1 MLKKALI
8 VDDNE
13 MILTFLS
20 TILTKKFSLRVITA
34 KDGLKALAELT
45 KGGIEIIFLDIM
57 MPNLDGIGFLEKIR
71 EDTQFCHL
79 PVVIVSAVK
88 DREMIAKL
96 VKLGIKDYLLKPLE
110 FLKTTE
116 KLNDLF
122 AEYD

>member
-1 MLKKALI
+1 MLNKALI

-20 TILTKKFSLRVITA
+20 TILSKKFGLRIVTA
-34 KDGLKALAELT
+34 KDGLEALDELK
-45 KGGIEIIFLDIM
+45 KGGVDIVFLDIM
-57 MPNLDGIGFLEKIR
+57 MPNLDGLGFLQRIR
-71 EDTQFCHL
+71 DDFKYNHL

-88 DREMIAKL
+88 DKEVIAKL

-122 AEYD
+122 QQYD